1 MTSSLPLPQFL
12 ACVGKKDECLVFCEW
27 RTSCRNIIQ
36 DIEVSGI
43 FLLLVLNTR
52 MAFAVL
58 CAASPWL
65 APTMCTINV
74 FHSTIGAM
82 SRLSKGVPTSH
93 DVKMVSTWFVPSLG
107 THGCLW
113 SSTPMSR
120 KCNLRASLM
129 QGLHFCAGVGG
140 TGLTHKVTVL
150 VTMGT

>member
-1 MTSSLPLPQFL
+1 MSVLIFVSGAQVVHIT
-12 ACVGKKDECLVFCEW
+12 
-27 RTSCRNIIQ
+27 IQ

-58 CAASPWL
+58 CAVSPWL
-65 APTMCTINV
+65 GPTMCTMNV

-93 DVKMVSTWFVPSLG
+93 DVNMVSTWFVPSLG

-120 KCNLRASLM
+120 KYNLRASLM
-129 QGLHFCAGVGG
+129 QGLHFCVGVGG
-140 TGLTHKVTVL
+140 TGLTHKVIVL
-150 VTMGT
+150 VTTAMGT